1 MTKIIRGVKN
11 ELLAFLFKPKK
22 EMAKKG
28 TPRVRMGKY
37 IVSSHAQNR
46 VVDPKRDLKKTDMVW
61 NLLGRSFQTELYDN
75 HGEKQ
80 YSRIHKK
87 SRTKTNISDKNVVKT
102 IHKVHNPDKEIRR
115 QQNEKK
121 K

>member
-1 MTKIIRGVKN
+1 MSILG
-11 ELLAFLFKPKK
+11 FLFKPKK
-22 EMAKKG
+22 EMAKKD

-46 VVDPKRDLKKTDMVW
+46 VVEPQRNLKKSDLVR
-61 NLLGRSFQTELYDN
+61 NLFGRSYQTESHDY

-87 SRTKTNISDKNVVKT
+87 TKTKTNISNKNVVKT
-102 IHKVHNPDKEIRR
+102 IHKVHNPEKEIRR
-115 QQNEKK
+115 LQNEKK

>member
-1 MTKIIRGVKN
+1 MSI
-11 ELLAFLFKPKK
+11 LSFLFKPKK
-22 EMAKKG
+22 EMSKKG

-37 IVSSHAQNR
+37 IISSHAQNR
-46 VVDPKRDLKKTDMVW
+46 VADPKRNLKKSDMVW
-61 NLLGRSFQTELYDN
+61 NLLGRSFQTELYDYY
-75 HGEKQ
+75 GEKQ

-87 SRTKTNISDKNVVKT
+87 SKTKTNISDKNVVKT

-115 QQNEKK
+115 LQNEKK

>member
-1 MTKIIRGVKN
+1 MSILG
-11 ELLAFLFKPKK
+11 FFFKPKK
-22 EMAKKG
+22 EMAKKN

-37 IVSSHAQNR
+37 TISSHAQNR
-46 VVDPKRDLKKTDMVW
+46 VVEPKRNLKKSDMVR
-61 NLLGRSFQTELYDN
+61 NLLGRSFQTELYDY

-87 SRTKTNISDKNVVKT
+87 TKTNISDKNVVKT
-102 IHKVHNPDKEIRR
+102 IHKVHDPNKEIRR
-115 QQNEKK
+115 RQNEKK